1 MDISETII
9 APLEF
14 KGESLVVH
22 SKEMHQSGIQ
32 VVDMHGVLSHIVA
45 VIIGRTMDMTAPY
58 TRPYEHLSETAGM
71 VVTASSVT
79 GFLRVGSSPKLSTP
93 YNKSILQEAS
103 LFKILDQ
110 PGHWLLGIPTLAGEG
125 LF

>member
-45 VIIGRTMDMTAPY
+45 VIIGRTRT
-58 TRPYEHLSETAGM
+58 
-71 VVTASSVT
+71 
-79 GFLRVGSSPKLSTP
+79 
-93 YNKSILQEAS
+93 
-103 LFKILDQ
+103 
-110 PGHWLLGIPTLAGEG
+110 
-125 LF
+125 